1 MRQNYKI
8 FLLVAEEL
16 SYSKAAKKAYVTQQC
31 VSNHIQRLEKELNT
45 KLFSK
50 NPTIQLTEAGKILYN
65 AVRIWKSFQIMPLKV
80 LEKFLMVQK
89 EVFLWE

>member
-1 MRQNYKI
+1 MKQNYKI

-50 NPTIQLTEAGKILYN
+50 NPYIQLTEAGKILYN
-65 AVRIWKSFQIMPLKV
+65 AVKNMEIWKETSLI
-80 LEKFLMVQK
+80 EKELQFLIQM
-89 EVFLWE
+89 EI